1 MPQLQW
7 RAFFEKAAH
16 VNSQAGLRDR
26 KARRVRRL
34 PKAHGRHLL
43 DTDYEVHAI
52 SPGSNHMCASVSVS
66 SSINRANH

>member
-34 PKAHGRHLL
+34 PKAHGRARH
-43 DTDYEVHAI
+43 
-52 SPGSNHMCASVSVS
+52 
-66 SSINRANH
+66 